1 MRACVRACV
10 LTVGLLCDLFDVT
23 FVILDVFF
31 PDVTFVVLV
40 VFCCDMTFWM

>member
-1 MRACVRACV
+1 MCLCACVRACV
-10 LTVGLLCDLFDVT
+10 LTVGLLCDLLDVA

-40 VFCCDMTFWM
+40 VFVVI